1 MSTCFGSRKKSHRN
15 GEREPLLPVYED
27 DTSLQRTAHQKLHSY
42 QQFRAMSKGYMPSTE
57 QIIANL
63 RTFLAADIL
72 NPNTPGLTDS
82 GRLLTKYTKQWLQEF
97 IELSGNKNREDQ
109 IQDFIWYLLHARVE
123 VDVEDIVKQ
132 AGKTRVKADA
142 SAVYESLRTISTLL
156 LTNSSFRLFLS
167 DLTTISKQVFA
178 DTANTLSTVAAEAAE
193 NLEPSSSENKALKS
207 AENGTGKAT
216 ANGKKS
222 TSNGATPS
230 ADDLEENVGQIAEV
244 LKDGLK
250 KTTDEAIISTHDKIT
265 DQNAKQTMLKH
276 LKTAVGRLAKRPDYN
291 DSVST
296 ISTLLQRYAKVYS
309 RALDKTVATVQDDV
323 DTNAEL
329 DRAVKNGWLLL
340 ANFGDKSEWESLEK
354 KFNAVMAHS
363 QKDPEFEKMMEELTG
378 SLQKMLTD
386 PEFFDEPSNAVE
398 AIKEKYEEVGQST
411 SDSTM
416 KKDVEELLKQIKR
429 TFHSVLNDQD
439 VSKLLSTSFKLW
451 SILNPLNIHSNKE
464 LFQDAYTIFIPM
476 LITAIQYL
484 PIPRL
489 EISAPE
495 VDLLLENVIIE
506 PGKTV
511 NNSSFLPF
519 RLKVETYND
528 LTIHKRKFRTVSS
541 VASLVTVKVQG
552 LSVRADEI
560 GYWMRA
566 HKGLIRLADEG
577 IASFELDDRGID
589 IEMDIEVGKDR
600 LEKVL
605 SLRNVRVKI
614 HHLSYKL
621 RRSKFTLFGWL
632 FKPFLRP
639 IIRKVLERQL
649 ATAIEDFVHAANREV
664 LFARE
669 RLRATRISEPK
680 DIMTFIRAVM
690 TRLKPAED
698 PDLYASVGVTGTS
711 DVRGSVFAGRYAP
724 GSLVKLWEE
733 GARRAGEVVEENAT
747 GVGGWRNEIFDV
759 PTASPIL

>member
-1 MSTCFGSRKKSHRN
+1 
-15 GEREPLLPVYED
+15 
-27 DTSLQRTAHQKLHSY
+27 
-42 QQFRAMSKGYMPSTE
+42 
-57 QIIANL
+57 
-63 RTFLAADIL
+63 
-72 NPNTPGLTDS
+72 
-82 GRLLTKYTKQWLQEF
+82 
-97 IELSGNKNREDQ
+97 
-109 IQDFIWYLLHARVE
+109 
-123 VDVEDIVKQ
+123 
-132 AGKTRVKADA
+132 
-142 SAVYESLRTISTLL
+142 
-156 LTNSSFRLFLS
+156 
-167 DLTTISKQVFA
+167 
-178 DTANTLSTVAAEAAE
+178 
-193 NLEPSSSENKALKS
+193 
-207 AENGTGKAT
+207 
-216 ANGKKS
+216 
-222 TSNGATPS
+222 
-230 ADDLEENVGQIAEV
+230 
-244 LKDGLK
+244 
-250 KTTDEAIISTHDKIT
+250 
-265 DQNAKQTMLKH
+265 
-276 LKTAVGRLAKRPDYN
+276 
-291 DSVST
+291 
-296 ISTLLQRYAKVYS
+296 
-309 RALDKTVATVQDDV
+309 
-323 DTNAEL
+323 
-329 DRAVKNGWLLL
+329 
-340 ANFGDKSEWESLEK
+340 
-354 KFNAVMAHS
+354 
-363 QKDPEFEKMMEELTG
+363 
-378 SLQKMLTD
+378 MLTD

-621 RRSKFTLFGWL
+621 RRT
-632 FKPFLRP
+632 
-639 IIRKVLERQL
+639 
-649 ATAIEDFVHAANREV
+649 IEDFVHAANREV

-759 PTASPIL
+759 PTASPIFDSVTVDSILIDCPTALEFQREVSNHPRHSQRIELCGFWLDCRESSDESSTARAFGMTPCRREPAWLDGFNTSSGEGEKSFTVLPRARSIHVECGLCFSARVPRTEIWSGHWPQVKIVPCDIIFGEENEIVDCVK